1 MSIVGILG
9 AAEGLIGLFRSGIEL
24 IPNENERRRLQAALE
39 TQQVQFVE
47 SIDAAQMD
55 LNRLDA
61 ASPNR
66 FQSWWRPA
74 LGWSCVAAFNIQY
87 LFYPILNAILTVTGS
102 GVVLPELDLSAAIT
116 LLGSMLGFTGLRSYE
131 KARLGGG
138 ELRK

>member
-24 IPNENERRRLQAALE
+24 IPNENERRKLQAALE
-39 TQQVQFVE
+39 AQQIQFIALINE
-47 SIDAAQMD
+47 AQMD

-61 ASPNR
+61 ASSSR

-87 LFYPILNAILTVTGS
+87 LFYPILIAVLTVNGS

-116 LLGSMLGFTGLRSYE
+116 LLGSMLGFAGLRSFE
-131 KARLGGG
+131 KTRR
-138 ELRK
+138 ES